1 MQCTHIHTEYP
12 PRVGFSSSRF
22 RLRIISPFNKG
33 IRTMANTIE
42 TTYYGRVS
50 SKGNGVFY
58 SPQQTLGSFSILPND
73 DDESLRP
80 IYKADDKPSEFVQ
93 SYPRL
98 QVTTDEFG
106 TIESLER
113 DVVCLD
119 SEGHIT
125 PLSEVS

>member
-1 MQCTHIHTEYP
+1 MQCIYIHTEYP
-12 PRVGFSSSRF
+12 PCLGFSFSQF
-22 RLRIISPFNKG
+22 RLRIIHPLTKESD
-33 IRTMANTIE
+33 TMANTIQ
-42 TTYYGRVS
+42 TMYYGRVS

-113 DVVCLD
+113 DVVCVDTNGEL
-119 SEGHIT
+119 T
-125 PLSEVS
+125 PLADLS